1 MIAFRWR
8 DNPPGTD
15 GQVDNA
21 GWLDSPSNAWPG
33 RIFGGLVV
41 PLVLFAAG
49 LYCII
54 TQHGVIVGRGWH
66 EVRGTAAVALGIAAL
81 GAAIFFHTHAF
92 WGTVSRLAVVH
103 QLGRI
108 VGALLFIG
116 GLGYV
121 VWSIMWLG

>member
-15 GQVDNA
+15 GQVDTT
-21 GWLDSPSNAWPG
+21 GWLDSHPKAWAG
-33 RIFGGLVV
+33 RIFGGLAV
-41 PLVLFAAG
+41 PLVLLAGG

-54 TQHGVIVGRGWH
+54 TQHGMIVGRGWH
-66 EVRGTAAVALGIAAL
+66 EVRGAGAVALGIAAL
-81 GAAIFFHTHAF
+81 GAALFLHTHAF
-92 WGTVSRLAVVH
+92 WGAVSRLAIVH

-108 VGALLFIG
+108 AGALLFIG

-121 VWSIMWLG
+121 LWWIMWLG